1 MSNLPPLE
9 AAKSKVILRHS
20 FWNYINLSYMKTIIL
35 VSQQARREVVT
46 AHPPHYQ
53 SDGQYRP
60 LTFWQISMCF
70 LRPWIV
76 FLVTMEQ
83 VGHTTSPRSEIAR
96 CH

>member
-1 MSNLPPLE
+1 M
-9 AAKSKVILRHS
+9 
-20 FWNYINLSYMKTIIL
+20 M
-35 VSQQARREVVT
+35 VSQKALLDSALTRSQFN
-46 AHPPHYQ
+46 
-53 SDGQYRP
+53 GQRYCL